1 MYTDPAQALSVE
13 KGELV
18 YLGGK
23 PHRVQEKLVTKDLV
37 EGMVV
42 WAEPCD
48 HSSPMAVLLVQPWY
62 RPPSPA
68 STLAL
73 ACSR

>member
-18 YLGGK
+18 YLGKK

-37 EGMVV
+37 ERMVI

-48 HSSPMAVLLVQPWY
+48 HNSLMAVLLVQPWY
-62 RPPSPA
+62 RSPSPT
-68 STLAL
+68 STL